1 VPANSCD
8 RHSAHCFWGCPHP
21 SSPPPRHPPHFHQI
35 LAIIAFNL
43 IAAFLPAR
51 GKFIPDEEE
60 LEERPKGP
68 LQDPRIS
75 ILEPKKFFGITGFGF
90 TKQNELFVGRM
101 AQLGFAAGEWAAC
114 AWLRVQHG
122 GS

>member
-1 VPANSCD
+1 ML
-8 RHSAHCFWGCPHP
+8 
-21 SSPPPRHPPHFHQI
+21 QI

-43 IAAFLPAR
+43 VAAFLPAK

-90 TKQNELFVGRM
+90 TKANELFVGRM
-101 AQLGFAAGEWAAC
+101 AQLGFAAGEHAAR
-114 AWLRVQHG
+114 ALAKVA
-122 GS
+122 